1 MDTILASIRRILNED
16 EVAPAEA
23 APDRREPTPAAA
35 PVAPPPQVHA
45 PAGEPDSDDVLVLG
59 KAMMVPPEKI
69 EPPPVT
75 AVAVPQIPEPP
86 PAVTRAAVPEPPPGE
101 AREQAAV
108 EGLVAARTRA
118 AMTQSFDALHEAM
131 RRDQMPPPPTPTSPK
146 LLRSG
151 GPTLEDLVRDEL
163 RGLIGNWLDEHLP
176 GLVETLVRS
185 EIEKLTRRTG

>member
-16 EVAPAEA
+16 EVAPAET
-23 APDRREPTPAAA
+23 APDKRETAPAAMPIA
-35 PVAPPPQVHA
+35 QPPQLRA
-45 PAGEPDSDDVLVLG
+45 PSGAQDGDDVLVLG

-69 EPPPVT
+69 EPPPAAAAPVPPIPQPPQAVT
-75 AVAVPQIPEPP
+75 LPAAPEPP
-86 PAVTRAAVPEPPPGE
+86 TA

-118 AMTQSFDALHEAM
+118 AMAQSFDALHEAV
-131 RRDQMPPPPTPTSPK
+131 RRDQLPPPTPASTSPK
-146 LLRSG
+146 LLRTG

-163 RGLIGNWLDEHLP
+163 RGLIGTWLDEHLP